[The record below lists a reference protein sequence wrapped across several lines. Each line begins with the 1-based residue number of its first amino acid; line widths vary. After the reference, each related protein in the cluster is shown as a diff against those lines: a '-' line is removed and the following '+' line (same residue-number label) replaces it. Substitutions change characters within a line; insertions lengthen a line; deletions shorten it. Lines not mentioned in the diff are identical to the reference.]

1 MKPKPFSA
9 LNHFTVPVAI
19 TNFLQE
25 RFVDPD
31 CRGRS
36 SRCSSSAPDWNKAH
50 PRHKA
55 ASVQDVRCTATTKWR
70 LPQTGRIPPVAK
82 DNVLLP
88 APGRVT
94 LSAPATRAIPSGPCH
109 VHPAPGKPA
118 GHQGGALS
126 TPVRQRLVQQPLWCL
141 AAGRGAGA
149 L

>member
-9 LNHFTVPVAI
+9 LNHFTVPFAI

-55 ASVQDVRCTATTKWR
+55 ASVQDVRCTATTGWR
-70 LPQTGRIPPVAK
+70 LPQTAEIPRVVK
-82 DNVLLP
+82 HNVS
-88 APGRVT
+88 
-94 LSAPATRAIPSGPCH
+94 LSDCRRLGPC
-109 VHPAPGKPA
+109 A
-118 GHQGGALS
+118 QGGL
-126 TPVRQRLVQQPLWCL
+126 TVPPGLCHVCL
-141 AAGRGAGA
+141 LYTSDAADD
-149 L
+149 LT